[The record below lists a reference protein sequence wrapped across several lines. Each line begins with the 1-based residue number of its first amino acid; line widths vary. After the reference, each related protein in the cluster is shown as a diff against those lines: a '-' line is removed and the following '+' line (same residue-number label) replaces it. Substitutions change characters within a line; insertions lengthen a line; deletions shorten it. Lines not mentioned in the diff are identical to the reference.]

1 MQRNKKREKKKQNPE
16 YNNQQLQY
24 NFLKCNIHVIKIS
37 EGKEK
42 EDVQEEIFE
51 IIMEK
56 DFPKL
61 MTNTKPQT
69 SS

>member
-1 MQRNKKREKKKQNPE
+1 MQRNKKREKKKPKPE

-24 NFLKCNIHVIKIS
+24 NFKKCNIHVIKIS
-37 EGKEK
+37 EGEEK

-56 DFPKL
+56 DFSKL
-61 MTNTKPQT
+61 VTNTKPQT
-69 SS
+69 SN

>member
-1 MQRNKKREKKKQNPE
+1 MQRNKKRKKTTTTE
-16 YNNQQLQY
+16 YNIQQMQY
-24 NFLKCNIHVIKIS
+24 NLKKCNIHVIKIS
-37 EGKEK
+37 EGEEK
-42 EDVQEEIFE
+42 EDVWEEIFE

-69 SS
+69 SN